1 MTKDQ
6 MQMLDN
12 MEKIKERII
21 CGKDMTP
28 HLKDRT
34 LLYGYTCDRETFH
47 VYMKNQNIHV
57 VIYKSVYDKDKEG
70 KFKVINMGKLMYNP
84 TMILFLIK
92 GFIQKDVT
100 TIFVA
105 Y

>member
-1 MTKDQ
+1 MRIDGGIIMTKDQ

-12 MEKIKERII
+12 MEKIKEHII

-47 VYMKNQNIHV
+47 VYMKNQNI
-57 VIYKSVYDKDKEG
+57 
-70 KFKVINMGKLMYNP
+70 
-84 TMILFLIK
+84 
-92 GFIQKDVT
+92 QKRKRNLKYQID
-100 TIFVA
+100 
-105 Y
+105 